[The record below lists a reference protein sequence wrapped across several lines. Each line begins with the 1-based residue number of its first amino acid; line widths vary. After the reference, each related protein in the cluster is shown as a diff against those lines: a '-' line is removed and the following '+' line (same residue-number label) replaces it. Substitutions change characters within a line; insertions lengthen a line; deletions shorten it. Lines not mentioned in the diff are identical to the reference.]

1 MWAILLTI
9 KKKTSISLSVT

>member
-9 KKKTSISLSVT
+9 KKTPSISLSVT